1 MVHLNPSAL
10 RLTGY
15 SARMTELLHPRPMNR
30 SVLAFVTVALALMYA
45 LCVMMFAARVRNSG
59 EWTYFFVPGNLAL
72 AWLPLLFAIL
82 CHQLSQAT
90 TPLGRTLAVASGM
103 LWLLFLPNAPYVLTD
118 LQHYQD
124 SPLIAGWYDGLM
136 LGAFVATGMLLGL
149 FSLLLMHGVIAKQ
162 AGAVASWCVVLAAM
176 PLCGFGI
183 YVGRVLRWNSWDAIV
198 APGTL
203 VADLTRVATDPLMRT
218 EAFAMTVAFGAFL
231 AVSYLAL
238 YAIASIGSVRTSA

>member
-1 MVHLNPSAL
+1 MS
-10 RLTGY
+10 
-15 SARMTELLHPRPMNR
+15 ELLHPRPMNR
-30 SVLAFVTVALALMYA
+30 SVLAFVTVTLVVMYA
-45 LCVMMFAARVRNSG
+45 LCVVMFAARVRNSG

-82 CHQLSQAT
+82 CHQLSERT
-90 TPLGRTLAVASGM
+90 TPLRRTLAVASGV

-149 FSLLLMHGVIAKQ
+149 FSLYLMHSVIAEQ
-162 AGAVASWCVVLAAM
+162 AGALISWLVVLVAM

-198 APGTL
+198 APGRIL
-203 VADLTRVATDPLMRT
+203 GDLASVATDPLMRS
-218 EAFAMTVAFGAFL
+218 EAFAMTAGFGTFL
-231 AVSYLAL
+231 AASYLAL
-238 YAIASIGSVRTSA
+238 YAIASIGSVRVRA

>member
-1 MVHLNPSAL
+1 
-10 RLTGY
+10 
-15 SARMTELLHPRPMNR
+15 MTELLHPRPMNR

-82 CHQLSQAT
+82 CHQLSETT
-90 TPLGRTLAVASGM
+90 TPLRRTLAVASGA

-149 FSLLLMHGVIAKQ
+149 FSLYLMHGVLAKQ
-162 AGAVASWCVVLAAM
+162 AGATASWIVMLAAM

-203 VADLTRVATDPLMRT
+203 VADLTRVATDPLMRS
-218 EAFAMTVAFGAFL
+218 EAFAMTVGFGAFL
-231 AVSYLAL
+231 AASYVTL
-238 YAIASIGSVRTSA
+238 YAIAAIGSPIARGMHDHATTPDPAR